1 MGIRVVRHLG
11 GRLTDPTTALP
22 LAIIPYFP
30 GEQPRRIRVDAFC
43 ATRGTSEADQPPET
57 NWLALNIPW
66 QVVLTHAT
74 KAGSGGPAGL
84 DAASEWDTIWRN
96 LVLEYGTDGNE
107 FYGGDLHNADP
118 DVPETPS
125 EAAETSENAEM
136 ERSMGPLGIQ
146 RLYSREVLMR
156 PLLAEG
162 DGEVRWFDE
171 FNAILDRVNAF
182 QHGGVIIIGTVRYTI
197 EAQTNFGAE
206 MDADTMLALRP
217 ALGADMSRVQALISH
232 NTGATGDA
240 IRTLLFGGDNY
251 IEADT
256 IQSIA
261 TRSHVKVWASIE
273 SPYSLWVA

>member
-1 MGIRVVRHLG
+1 MAVRVVRHIG
-11 GRLTDPTTALP
+11 GRIFAADTAKP

-30 GEQPRRIRVDAFC
+30 GERPRHIRVDAYQ
-43 ATRGTSEADQPPET
+43 ATRSTSEVDQPPET
-57 NWLALNIPW
+57 NWLAINVPW

-74 KAGSGGPAGL
+74 QAGSGGVDGL
-84 DAASEWDTIWRN
+84 DEASEWDTIWRN

-107 FYGGDLHNADP
+107 FYGGDGHNTDA
-118 DVPETPS
+118 DVPEAPG
-125 EAAETSENAEM
+125 ENNGKPEI

-162 DGEVRWFDE
+162 DGEIRWFDE
-171 FNAILDRVNAF
+171 FNTALAPVRPF
-182 QHGGVIIIGTVRYTI
+182 QHGGVIMFGVIRYTV
-197 EAQTNFGAE
+197 EAQTNFGVE
-206 MDADTMLALRP
+206 MDSAVMKAMRA
-217 ALGADMSRVQALISH
+217 ALGADMSRVQNIIT
-232 NTGATGDA
+232 NDTGATGDA

-256 IQSIA
+256 IQSMQ
-261 TRSHVKVWASIE
+261 TRAHCKVWASIE